1 MKRSL
6 SVSAPLLASAALA
19 VMATGCRQAEP
30 KRCVDENNHVVDQSF
45 CAGQPMSG
53 NQATGNGG
61 SHYTPGFYPYHFY
74 YGGLGG
80 YALGAL
86 ASGGSSTPVAGH
98 SYSTSARG
106 GFGSSFGGGGRGGGE
121 GGGHGGGGGE

>member
-1 MKRSL
+1 MKRSVK
-6 SVSAPLLASAALA
+6 VSAPLLASVA
-19 VMATGCRQAEP
+19 VAVLGTGCRQAEP

-45 CAGQPMSG
+45 CGGQPGSG
-53 NQATGNGG
+53 SGTNAVNGR
-61 SHYTPGFYPYHFY
+61 YAPGFYPYHYY

-86 ASGGSSTPVAGH
+86 ASGGSNSPVAGH
-98 SYSTSARG
+98 SYSTSTSRG
-106 GFGSSFGGGGRGGGE
+106 GFGSSFGGGGE